1 MEQAHIVG
9 EVGLDVSE
17 KRRVHVI
24 ACGVLAIDM
33 KRAARTCGLE
43 ISEDYLPG
51 GLHERPA
58 ELHRR
63 LQESIDHASAAGG
76 CDFIAVGY
84 GLCGRGTVGI
94 EARDVPLAIPR
105 VHDCIALF
113 LGSDAAYRRE
123 FVRFPGTYY
132 ISAGWHEEKIQ
143 PKSQEEGGVG
153 AKRPDAEFKE
163 LVEKHGRANAE
174 AIRAFLDSWKRN
186 YQRAAFI
193 DTGAPGREHY
203 ASFAKAMAEEFDWIY
218 EEIPGDLALLE
229 KILTATRSTDE
240 VLVVAP
246 GSVTA
251 YDSREG
257 RLAAFPR
264 RQGADAREPLAESEI
279 IELAQTDVSPP
290 HTHFGLGIDAGGTYT
305 DAVIYDFPGDV
316 VLAKAKAPTT
326 RWDFTIGIE
335 HALDQLPDDALRRV
349 GLVSVSTTL
358 ATNAIVEGRGQTVG
372 LLVLPPY
379 GLFDDDDIPHT
390 PKATL
395 SGMLEITGEEREP
408 LDEDEIRRAA
418 RELADRKGVGA
429 FAVSGFAG
437 TVNPQHELTVKRI
450 VTEETGLPVTCG
462 HELSGMLNFR
472 TRALTAVLNASII
485 GHLARFL
492 REAEEALGRRGID
505 APVMVVKGD
514 GSLMSAETARERP
527 VETAYSG
534 PAASVA
540 GARHLTREKDATVV
554 DIGGTTTDTAA
565 LKGGVVRTCEDGSR
579 IGGWKTHVHALDMR
593 TVGLGGDSLLSLV
606 KRELTVGPA
615 RVAPV
620 AWMGGECADGK
631 EALRYLERNVDD
643 FSADTAGMA
652 VYVATGDGGSFGATE
667 QEQEILARLAERP
680 HGLSEL
686 ASRTSAGHWKL
697 LRIGRLEDH
706 HLVQR
711 CGLTPTDLLHVSGE
725 FTRWDVE
732 AARRMCALFAK
743 IAGQSIESFIE
754 RVMERVVRSLAM
766 ELLKKQIDGEVDPK
780 VMDDCQACGVLME
793 NVFRGGAPDVDVRI
807 QLRHPVI
814 GIGAP
819 VHFFLP
825 RAAAALNAEVIFPRH
840 ADVANAIG
848 AITSLVV
855 ITRKVHIRPDELG
868 NYAVEGL
875 PGAPAFSKL
884 TEADAFART
893 QLARG
898 VRDEARHAGT
908 AETGVTIETNDRIS
922 ADTAGS
928 EIFIERVLTGT
939 LKGRPD

>member
-1 MEQAHIVG
+1 MSA
-9 EVGLDVSE
+9 

-33 KRAARTCGLE
+33 KRAAGTCGLE

-58 ELHRR
+58 ELRRR
-63 LQESIDHASAAGG
+63 LQESIDHASASGR
-76 CDFIAVGY
+76 CDLIAVGY

-105 VHDCIALF
+105 VHDCISLF

-123 FVRFPGTYY
+123 FARFPGTYY
-132 ISAGWHEEKIQ
+132 ISAGWHEEKVQ
-143 PKSQEEGGVG
+143 PKSQEERG
-153 AKRPDAEFKE
+153 AAGNRPDADFKE
-163 LVEKHGRANAE
+163 LVEKYGPDNAK
-174 AIRAFLDSWKRN
+174 AIRTFLDSWKRN

-203 ASFAKAMAEEFDWIY
+203 ASFAKAMADEFGWVY
-218 EEIPGDLALLE
+218 QEIPGDLSLLE
-229 KILTATRSTDE
+229 KILTATTSTDD
-240 VLVVAP
+240 VLVVPP
-246 GSVTA
+246 GCVTA
-251 YDSREG
+251 YDAREG
-257 RLAAFPR
+257 RLTAYPR
-264 RQGADAREPLAESEI
+264 RQGAAAPEPAAAPETI
-279 IELAQTDVSPP
+279 APAQAQALPP

-305 DAVIYDFPGDV
+305 DAVIYDFSGDS

-326 RWDFTIGIE
+326 RWDFTIGIK
-335 HALDQLPDDALRRV
+335 HALDQLPADALRRV

-358 ATNAIVEGRGQTVG
+358 ATNAIVEGRGQKVG

-379 GLFDDDDIPHT
+379 GLFDDDDIPYT

-408 LDEDEIRRAA
+408 LDEQEIRRTA
-418 RELADRKGVGA
+418 RELADGTGVAA

-437 TVNPQHELTVKRI
+437 TVNPAHEIAVKRI
-450 VTEETGLPVTCG
+450 VINETGLPVTCG

-485 GHLARFL
+485 PHLARFL
-492 REAEEALGRRGID
+492 REAQEALRRRGIE

-540 GARHLTREKDATVV
+540 GARYLTREKNATVV

-565 LKGGVVRTCEDGSR
+565 LTDGAVRTCQDGSR
-579 IGGWKTHVHALDMR
+579 IGGWKTHVRALDMR
-593 TVGLGGDSLLSLV
+593 TVGLGGDSLIALAR
-606 KRELTVGPA
+606 RELAVGPA

-620 AWMGGECADGK
+620 AWMGAECTRGH
-631 EALRYLERNVDD
+631 EALRYLERNLDD

-652 VYVATGDGGSFGATE
+652 ICVATGDGGTFRATG
-667 QEQEILARLAERP
+667 QEREILARLAERP
-680 HGLSEL
+680 HALSEL
-686 ASRTSAGHWKL
+686 ASRVSAGHWKL
-697 LRIGRLEDH
+697 LRINRLEDH

-732 AARRMCALFAK
+732 TARRMCALFAH
-743 IAGQSIESFIE
+743 IAGQSAESFIE
-754 RVMERVVRSLAM
+754 RVMERVVRRLVM
-766 ELLKKQIDGEVDPK
+766 ELLKKQIDGEIDPK
-780 VMDDCQACGVLME
+780 VMDECRACGVLMD
-793 NVFRGGAPDVDVRI
+793 NVFRGGAPNLDVKI
-807 QLRHPVI
+807 QLKRPVI

-825 RAAAALNAEVIFPRH
+825 RAAAVLNAEVVFPPH

-868 NYAVEGL
+868 RYAVEGL
-875 PGAPAFSKL
+875 PGTPSFGKL
-884 TEADAFART
+884 AEADAFARAE
-893 QLARG
+893 LVR
-898 VRDEARHAGT
+898 VIRDEARHAGT
-908 AETGVTIETNDRIS
+908 RETAVALATNDRIS
-922 ADTAGS
+922 ADAAGA
-928 EIFIERVLTGT
+928 EVFLERVLTGT